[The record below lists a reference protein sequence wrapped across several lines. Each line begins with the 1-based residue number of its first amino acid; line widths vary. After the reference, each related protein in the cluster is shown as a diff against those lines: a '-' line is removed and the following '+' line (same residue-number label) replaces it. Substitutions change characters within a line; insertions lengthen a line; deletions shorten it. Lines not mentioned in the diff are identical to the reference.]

1 MPTKSQ
7 DNPQEEFEEVGYTL
21 GFDGH
26 PDQTNEN
33 ESPDIDFGDE
43 PEEEPQE
50 FSDAELGIEDID
62 VDNVPTVLDEDGTGD
77 QTKGGLS

>member
-43 PEEEPQE
+43 PEEKPQK

-62 VDNVPTVLDEDGTGD
+62 VDNVPTVLNEDGTGD
-77 QTKGGLS
+77 QTKGDPS

>member
-1 MPTKSQ
+1 MPAKSQ

-43 PEEEPQE
+43 PEEEPQK

-62 VDNVPTVLDEDGTGD
+62 VDDVPVVLDDND
-77 QTKGGLS
+77 QNEGSRS